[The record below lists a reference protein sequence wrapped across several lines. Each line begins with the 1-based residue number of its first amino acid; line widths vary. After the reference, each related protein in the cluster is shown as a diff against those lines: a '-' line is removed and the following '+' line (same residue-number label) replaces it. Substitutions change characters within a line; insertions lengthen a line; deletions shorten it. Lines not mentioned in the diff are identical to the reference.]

1 MWWIIDFDS
10 DHPGMLVLKIFL
22 WLTFMGVSWLGYQFY
37 PDILGMKREAVV
49 NSHQYIEASRS
60 KLSKL
65 ATEYRSASVDIAT
78 YKSAE
83 GDFEELIGQ
92 LTAQKIAIKDQIK
105 TEVTKIPENEIPS
118 EVVRI
123 LEEEE

>member
-1 MWWIIDFDS
+1 MWWIFDL
-10 DHPGMLVLKIFL
+10 DAENPGMLLLKIFL
-22 WLTFMGVSWLGYQFY
+22 MITFLGVSWLSYEFY
-37 PDILGMKREAVV
+37 PDILGLKREAVV

-83 GDFEELIGQ
+83 GDFEELIEQ